1 MSVKF
6 TEKER
11 LMLFN
16 QYEILKRL
24 DEDLYDEY
32 ELKQEILLNGY
43 THNYDEL
50 VEGFNSE
57 VDSEISKFVFDVLQM
72 HRVLLFSYEDLTP
85 EEKQEVNL
93 KDIKFRGFDGNE
105 ETDYY
110 MYAKFVL
117 KKLKRFEEIYDDG
130 KVEFNSHW
138 NTLNRYKRMLN
149 TWNEVSTGRYNNI
162 SLQDIKKIIN
172 S

>member
-1 MSVKF
+1 MDLND
-6 TEKER
+6 KER
-11 LMLFN
+11 LILFN

-24 DEDLYDEY
+24 NKDEY
-32 ELKQEILLNGY
+32 NDYEVKQEILLNGFKY
-43 THNYDEL
+43 NYDEL
-50 VEGFNSE
+50 IEGFSE
-57 VDSEISKFVFDVLQM
+57 ETKTEISEFVFDVLQM

-85 EEKQEVNL
+85 EEKKEINL
-93 KDIKFRGFDGNE
+93 GDIKFRGFDGNE
-105 ETDYY
+105 EIDYY
-110 MYAKFVL
+110 MYAQFVL